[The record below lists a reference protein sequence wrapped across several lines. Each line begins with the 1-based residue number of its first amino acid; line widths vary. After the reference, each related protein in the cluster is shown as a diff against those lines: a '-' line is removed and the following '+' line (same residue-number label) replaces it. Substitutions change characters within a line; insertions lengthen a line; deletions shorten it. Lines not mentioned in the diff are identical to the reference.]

1 MKTTPEFNSI
11 LEKRLAAV
19 LSARAPVIAAFDT
32 DFTRRRAAFAGF
44 ARANPGAVFLLQ
56 LGYEHE
62 TPELAAELAGHVA
75 SFCSDAQGSRVIAL
89 GNSEREC
96 DALRAAGVETRFI
109 HQNCFLDE
117 RRYRPMGRRRPFDA
131 AYIARLTPCKRHE
144 LIPPALASRLL
155 LLGCATK
162 IYDSEREYA
171 DMVYT
176 RYAAARVVPVF
187 SGAKVSEFL
196 GLAKCGLVLSARE
209 GASFCSSEYFLCGI
223 PVVDTPALGGR
234 SALYPDEYVR
244 YVESTPDAVGAGV
257 AHWVGNRPD
266 PWKVRAAWLAKAR
279 VHREAFVQ
287 LMRELTGRTHGRP
300 PHKLGIRTPHPAAAY
315 SHAIQAYLWTKG
327 LFMP

>member
-1 MKTTPEFNSI
+1 MNVTAEFRRI
-11 LEKRLAAV
+11 LEGRLASV
-19 LSARAPVIAAFDT
+19 LSVRPPVVAAFDT
-32 DFTRRRAAFAGF
+32 DFSRRRAALAEF
-44 ARANPGAVFLLQ
+44 ARANPGCVVLLQ

-75 SFCSDAQGSRVIAL
+75 SFRADAPGGRVIAL

-96 DALRAAGVETRFI
+96 DSLRTAGVEARFV

-117 RRYRPMGRRRPFDA
+117 RRYRPMGRSRPFDA

-144 LIPPALASRLL
+144 LVPPALAPRLL

-171 DMVYT
+171 DMVRA
-176 RYAAARVVPVF
+176 RYAAAREVPVF

-209 GASFCSSEYFLCGI
+209 GASFCSSEYFLCGL

-234 SALYPDEYVR
+234 SVLYPDEFVR
-244 YVESTPDAVGAGV
+244 YADASPEAVGAGV
-257 AHWVGNRPD
+257 EHWVRNRPD
-266 PWKVRAAWLAKAR
+266 PWKVRTAWLAKAR
-279 VHREAFVQ
+279 VHREAFAG
-287 LMRELTGRTHGRP
+287 LMRELTGRSFGRP
-300 PHKLGIRTPHPAAAY
+300 AHKLGIRTPHPAPVW
-315 SHAIQAYLWTKG
+315 SHAIRAYLFAKG
-327 LFMP
+327 IFMP

>member
-1 MKTTPEFNSI
+1 MTLTNEFGKLLSTSCASVLNASPAVV
-11 LEKRLAAV
+11 AAYE
-19 LSARAPVIAAFDT
+19 S
-32 DFTRRRAAFAGF
+32 DFEGNLPAFAGF
-44 ARANPGAVFLLQ
+44 AGANRGLVVLLQ
-56 LGYEHE
+56 IGFEHE

-75 SFCSDAQGSRVIAL
+75 SFCSDAPGSRVIAL

-96 DALRAAGVETRFI
+96 DSLRAAGVEARFI

-117 RRYRPMGRRRPFDA
+117 RRYRPMGRRRPYDA

-144 LIPPALASRLL
+144 LIPPTLAPRLL

-187 SGAKVSEFL
+187 SGAKISEFL
-196 GLAKCGLVLSARE
+196 GQAKCGLVLSARE

-234 SALYPDEYVR
+234 SALYPDAYVR

-257 AHWVGNRPD
+257 EHWVANRPD

-279 VHREAFVQ
+279 VHREAFAQ
-287 LMRELTGRTHGRP
+287 LMRELTGRAPGRT

-315 SHAIQAYLWTKG
+315 SRAIQAYLWTKG

>member
-1 MKTTPEFNSI
+1 MKATPGFNAI
-11 LEKRLAAV
+11 LERRLASV
-19 LSARAPVIAAFDT
+19 LSARPPVVAAFDT
-32 DFTRRRAAFAGF
+32 DFTRQRAAFSEF
-44 ARANPGAVFLLQ
+44 ARANQGSVFLLQ

-75 SFCSDAQGSRVIAL
+75 SFCADAPGARVIAL
-89 GNSEREC
+89 GNSAREC
-96 DALRAAGVETRFI
+96 DSLHAAGVEARFI

-144 LIPPALASRLL
+144 LVPSALAPRLL

-196 GLAKCGLVLSARE
+196 GQAKCGLVLSARE

-223 PVVDTPALGGR
+223 PVVDTMLH
-234 SALYPDEYVR
+234 LYR
-244 YVESTPDAVGAGV
+244 
-257 AHWVGNRPD
+257 
-266 PWKVRAAWLAKAR
+266 K
-279 VHREAFVQ
+279 Q
-287 LMRELTGRTHGRP
+287 
-300 PHKLGIRTPHPAAAY
+300 
-315 SHAIQAYLWTKG
+315 
-327 LFMP
+327 

>member
-1 MKTTPEFNSI
+1 MKATPEFNSI
-11 LEKRLAAV
+11 LERRQAYL
-19 LSARAPVIAAFDT
+19 LSARPPVVAAFDT
-32 DFTRRRAAFAGF
+32 DFTRQRTAFAGF
-44 ARANPGAVFLLQ
+44 ARANPGSVFLLQ

-75 SFCSDAQGSRVIAL
+75 SFCSDAPGSRVIAL

-96 DALRAAGVETRFI
+96 DSLRAAGVEARFI

-117 RRYRPMGRRRPFDA
+117 RRYRPMGRRRPYDA

-144 LIPPALASRLL
+144 LIPPTLAPRLL

-187 SGAKVSEFL
+187 SGAKISEFL
-196 GLAKCGLVLSARE
+196 GQAKCGLVLSARE
-209 GASFCSSEYFLCGI
+209 GASFCSSEYLLCGL

-234 SALYPDEYVR
+234 SVLYPEEYVR
-244 YVESTPDAVGAGV
+244 YVDSTPDAVGEGIG
-257 AHWVGNRPD
+257 HWVRNRPD
-266 PWKVRAAWLAKAR
+266 PWKVRAAA
-279 VHREAFVQ
+279 
-287 LMRELTGRTHGRP
+287 
-300 PHKLGIRTPHPAAAY
+300 
-315 SHAIQAYLWTKG
+315 
-327 LFMP
+327 